1 MSPPTAALGPAR
13 RGPHSAEPGGPKVGA
28 PSGQQGLR
36 KGTASASVLGPDFF
50 PLSMRS
56 PSLPGQHPQP
66 SGFPAVE
73 ICLLG
78 REANGEAGRRRESL
92 AVSSGTPPSPL
103 APGPSLASRRPSSQ
117 NRKCR
122 KAAVLCLYQQ
132 LKIRCVRAPLHRF
145 GECKYR
151 LSLSSVPAFCL
162 KSL

>member
-78 REANGEAGRRRESL
+78 REANGEAGRRRKSL
-92 AVSSGTPPSPL
+92 AVSSGTPHSHL
-103 APGPSLASRRPSSQ
+103 APGPSLASRRPSNQ

-122 KAAVLCLYQQ
+122 NAAVLCLYQQ

>member
-1 MSPPTAALGPAR
+1 MLGPAQ
-13 RGPHSAEPGGPKVGA
+13 RGPCSAELGGPKVGA
-28 PSGQQGLR
+28 RSGQQGLR
-36 KGTASASVLGPDFF
+36 KGTASASVLGTDFF

-66 SGFPAVE
+66 GGFPAVE

-78 REANGEAGRRRESL
+78 HEVNGEAGRRRKSL
-92 AVSSGTPPSPL
+92 AVSSGTPHSHL
-103 APGPSLASRRPSSQ
+103 APRPSLASRCPSNQ

-122 KAAVLCLYQQ
+122 NAAILRLYQQ
-132 LKIRCVRAPLHRF
+132 LKIRCVPAPLHRF

-151 LSLSSVPAFCL
+151 LPLSSVPTFCL